1 MGDSEVGILIRMDHF
16 LDKLEEHLH
25 ALQDAL
31 ANMHARQSAI
41 EAELLKKDDYT
52 DVIEQTKKR
61 LEELDQ
67 ALGVNKK

>member
-1 MGDSEVGILIRMDHF
+1 
-16 LDKLEEHLH
+16 
-25 ALQDAL
+25 
-31 ANMHARQSAI
+31 MHARQSAI